1 MNDLAAVRFVLF
13 EPMYT
18 GNIGSVARAM
28 KTMGFHDLVLVNPPA
43 EFPNN
48 EARQMASGA
57 QDVLAGA
64 RIAGTLAEAVEG
76 CGLVV
81 ASSARYFRLGVPE
94 LDPRQCAAQVLSAA
108 RVQTAALV
116 FGPERSGL
124 TNAEL
129 ELCHAITYIPANP
142 DYTSLNLAQAVQ
154 LIAYELRMAEPY
166 SRTLPPPEAPLARP
180 EDLQLFYAHLE
191 RVLLGSGFLDP
202 ANPRHLMRRLKRL
215 FNRTRL
221 DSNEL
226 NILRG
231 ILSSLVP
238 GSGDNPVAGEGP
250 AADQAAVPPMR
261 DTAGGGPR

>member
-1 MNDLAAVRFVLF
+1 MPDALPIRFVLF
-13 EPMYT
+13 APMYT

-28 KTMGFHDLVLVNPPA
+28 KTMGFADLVIVNPPP

-64 RIAGTLAEAVEG
+64 RIAASLAEAVAG
-76 CGLVV
+76 CGLVIG
-81 ASSARYFRLGVPE
+81 ASARYFRLGVPE
-94 LDPRQCAAQVLSAA
+94 LDPRQCAAQALSAA
-108 RVQTAALV
+108 RIQPVALV

-129 ELCHAITYIPANP
+129 DLCHAIVYIPANP
-142 DYTSLNLAQAVQ
+142 DYNSLNLAQAVQ
-154 LIAYELRMAEPY
+154 VVAYELRMADPY
-166 SRTLPPPEAPLARP
+166 SRELPPPESPLAEAR
-180 EDLQLFYAHLE
+180 DLQLFYDHLE

-231 ILSSLVP
+231 ILSSGDPPREP
-238 GSGDNPVAGEGP
+238 GVTDRSA
-250 AADQAAVPPMR
+250 R
-261 DTAGGGPR
+261 DA

>member
-1 MNDLAAVRFVLF
+1 MPDAFPVRFVLF
-13 EPMYT
+13 APMYT

-28 KTMGFHDLVLVNPPA
+28 KTMGFSDLVIVNPPP

-48 EARQMASGA
+48 EARQMASAA

-64 RIAGTLAEAVEG
+64 RIAGSLAEAVAG
-76 CGLVV
+76 CGLVIG
-81 ASSARYFRLGVPE
+81 SSARYFRLGVPE
-94 LDPRQCAAQVLSAA
+94 LDPRQCAAQVHSAA
-108 RVQTAALV
+108 RVQPVALV

-129 ELCHAITYIPANP
+129 DLCHAIVYIPANP
-142 DYTSLNLAQAVQ
+142 DYNSLNLAQAVQ
-154 LIAYELRMAEPY
+154 LVAYELRMAEPY
-166 SRTLPPPEAPLARP
+166 ARDLPPPESPLAEAR
-180 EDLQLFYAHLE
+180 DLQLFYEHLE

-202 ANPRHLMRRLKRL
+202 ANPRHLMRRLRRL

-221 DSNEL
+221 DCNEL

-238 GSGDNPVAGEGP
+238 GSGDSPRRPDEP
-250 AADQAAVPPMR
+250 
-261 DTAGGGPR
+261 AGGSDG

>member
-1 MNDLAAVRFVLF
+1 MEAVADIRFVLF

-28 KTMGFHDLVLVNPPA
+28 KNMGYRDLVIVNPPP

-64 RIAGTLAEAVEG
+64 RIVGTLAEAVAG

-81 ASSARYFRLGVPE
+81 GTTARYFRLGLPE
-94 LDPRQCAAQVLSAA
+94 LDPRECAAQLLSAA
-108 RVQTAALV
+108 RVQPAALV

-129 ELCHAITYIPANP
+129 DLCHAIAYIPASP
-142 DYTSLNLAQAVQ
+142 DYDSLNLAQAVQ
-154 LIAYELRMAEPY
+154 VLAYELRMAEPF
-166 SRTLPPPEAPLARP
+166 SRTLPPPESPLARP
-180 EDLQLFYAHLE
+180 EDLQLFYDHLE
-191 RVLLGSGFLDP
+191 RVLLASGFLDP
-202 ANPRHLMRRLKRL
+202 GNPRHLMRRLRRL
-215 FNRTRL
+215 FSRARL

-231 ILSSLVP
+231 ILSSVAP
-238 GSGDNPVAGEGP
+238 GSGANP
-250 AADQAAVPPMR
+250 AATGAEGGAGAEPPVTR
-261 DTAGGGPR
+261 RAGGAAP

>member
-1 MNDLAAVRFVLF
+1 MNTVFPVRFVLF
-13 EPMYT
+13 APMYT

-28 KTMGFHDLVLVNPPA
+28 KTMGFADLVLVNPPP

-48 EARQMASGA
+48 EARQMASAA

-64 RIAGTLAEAVEG
+64 RVVPTLADAVAG

-81 ASSARYFRLGVPE
+81 GSSARYFRLGVPE
-94 LDPRQCAAQVLSAA
+94 LDPRQCAAQVQSAL
-108 RVQTAALV
+108 QTQPVALV

-129 ELCHAITYIPANP
+129 DLCHALVYIPANP
-142 DYTSLNLAQAVQ
+142 DYNSLNLAQAVQ
-154 LIAYELRMAEPY
+154 LIAYELRMAAPFARE
-166 SRTLPPPEAPLARP
+166 LPPPESPLAEP
-180 EDLQLFYAHLE
+180 ADLQLFYEHLE

-202 ANPRHLMRRLKRL
+202 ANPRHLMRRLRRL

-221 DSNEL
+221 DANEL

-231 ILSSLVP
+231 ILSALVP
-238 GSGDNPVAGEGP
+238 GSGDRPPNSP
-250 AADQAAVPPMR
+250 ASGAHD
-261 DTAGGGPR
+261 G